1 MYVPDCSYVV
11 KFQLPAAIRDRSNV
25 LYLGAHVTTYDGA
38 EHDQRIPVNMNMKVK
53 ENCNL
58 KTNDLACFEKIAD
71 NEDNYIFD
79 QKTRG
84 IFSKITVSFYDE
96 QIKVQIGISL
106 FIRQ

>member
-53 ENCNL
+53 KNCNL
-58 KTNDLACFEKIAD
+58 KTNDLACFEIAN

-84 IFSKITVSFYDE
+84 IFSKITQSE
-96 QIKVQIGISL
+96 KNSLNKRQICMIL
-106 FIRQ
+106 